1 MSDYKYSIEAK
12 NVNKTFIKKTQEVK
26 ALIDFSITIKK
37 GTIHGLLGPNGA
49 GKSTFINILG
59 GLVKKNSGEVNVCG
73 INIDKNIKLS
83 KFKIGIVPQ
92 ELNIDPFFSPA
103 ELLELQAGLYGVPKK
118 KRKTDEILENLKL
131 TDQRNAYAR
140 TLSGGM
146 RRRLLIGKALV
157 HDPEI
162 IILDEPTAGVD
173 IDIRTSVWN
182 YIKRISGQ
190 GKTVCLTTHY
200 LEEAENLCDNITII
214 NHGKKIIEGSK
225 NDLLN
230 IISTKSV
237 TFVLNKNI
245 DIPKDLK
252 DFNAFIDNGELK
264 LSYDKNKTNI
274 KKIIDILNINKIDFK
289 EGSVEDF
296 KKLGFEDAFEISAE
310 HNLGF
315 EKLIKQILKHLP
327 ESETQEDINH
337 PKITIIGKPNVGKSS
352 LLNAISKQDLM
363 ITSPVSGTTIDAVEF
378 EINYKGKKY
387 RFVDTAGVKKKSKT
401 ILKEEKLSTSK
412 SFSAIEYADLCLMV
426 LDGSDQ
432 FNEQDLKLISKIN
445 DVGRSMIIV
454 INKLDLFKGEEK
466 KVLERLALMA
476 PYLDSYPKV
485 FLPQS

>member
-12 NVNKTFIKKTQEVK
+12 NVNKTFLKKTQEVK
-26 ALIDFSITIKK
+26 ALVDFSIKIKK

-73 INIDKNIKLS
+73 INIDKYIKLS

-237 TFVLNKNI
+237 TFILNKNI

-252 DFNAFIDNGELK
+252 DFNPVIDNGVLK

-274 KKIIDILNINKIDFK
+274 KKIIDILNINEIGFK
-289 EGSVEDF
+289 EINTFEGDLED
-296 KKLGFEDAFEISAE
+296 
-310 HNLGF
+310 
-315 EKLIKQILKHLP
+315 
-327 ESETQEDINH
+327 
-337 PKITIIGKPNVGKSS
+337 
-352 LLNAISKQDLM
+352 
-363 ITSPVSGTTIDAVEF
+363 
-378 EINYKGKKY
+378 
-387 RFVDTAGVKKKSKT
+387 
-401 ILKEEKLSTSK
+401 
-412 SFSAIEYADLCLMV
+412 
-426 LDGSDQ
+426 
-432 FNEQDLKLISKIN
+432 
-445 DVGRSMIIV
+445 
-454 INKLDLFKGEEK
+454 
-466 KVLERLALMA
+466 
-476 PYLDSYPKV
+476 V
-485 FLPQS
+485 FLKVVNKK

>member
-12 NVNKTFIKKTQEVK
+12 NVNKTFLKKTQEVK

-118 KRKTDEILENLKL
+118 IRKTDEILENLKL

-173 IDIRTSVWN
+173 IDIRSSVWN
-182 YIKRISGQ
+182 YVKRISGQ

-237 TFVLNKNI
+237 TFILNKNI

-252 DFNAFIDNGELK
+252 EFNPVIDNGVLK

-274 KKIIDILNINKIDFK
+274 KKIIDILNRNKIDFK
-289 EGSVEDF
+289 EINTFEGDLED
-296 KKLGFEDAFEISAE
+296 
-310 HNLGF
+310 
-315 EKLIKQILKHLP
+315 
-327 ESETQEDINH
+327 
-337 PKITIIGKPNVGKSS
+337 
-352 LLNAISKQDLM
+352 
-363 ITSPVSGTTIDAVEF
+363 
-378 EINYKGKKY
+378 
-387 RFVDTAGVKKKSKT
+387 
-401 ILKEEKLSTSK
+401 
-412 SFSAIEYADLCLMV
+412 
-426 LDGSDQ
+426 
-432 FNEQDLKLISKIN
+432 
-445 DVGRSMIIV
+445 
-454 INKLDLFKGEEK
+454 
-466 KVLERLALMA
+466 
-476 PYLDSYPKV
+476 V
-485 FLPQS
+485 FLKVVNKK

>member
-12 NVNKTFIKKTQEVK
+12 NVNKTFLKKTQEVE

-182 YIKRISGQ
+182 YIKRISRE

-237 TFVLNKNI
+237 TFILNKNM
-245 DIPKDLK
+245 DVPKDLK
-252 DFNAFIDNGELK
+252 EFNPVIDNEVLK

-274 KKIIDILNINKIDFK
+274 KKIIDIL
-289 EGSVEDF
+289 VE
-296 KKLGFEDAFEISAE
+296 KRI
-310 HNLGF
+310 
-315 EKLIKQILKHLP
+315 
-327 ESETQEDINH
+327 
-337 PKITIIGKPNVGKSS
+337 
-352 LLNAISKQDLM
+352 
-363 ITSPVSGTTIDAVEF
+363 EF
-378 EINYKGKKY
+378 EEINTFEGDLEDVFLK
-387 RFVDTAGVKKKSKT
+387 VVKKD
-401 ILKEEKLSTSK
+401 E
-412 SFSAIEYADLCLMV
+412 
-426 LDGSDQ
+426 
-432 FNEQDLKLISKIN
+432 NN
-445 DVGRSMIIV
+445 
-454 INKLDLFKGEEK
+454 
-466 KVLERLALMA
+466 
-476 PYLDSYPKV
+476 
-485 FLPQS
+485 

>member
-1 MSDYKYSIEAK
+1 MILVSQS
-12 NVNKTFIKKTQEVK
+12 
-26 ALIDFSITIKK
+26 KK

-59 GLVKKNSGEVNVCG
+59 GLVKKNSGEVNICG

-103 ELLELQAGLYGVPKK
+103 ELLELQAGLYGVPKR

-182 YIKRISGQ
+182 YIKRISKQ

-225 NDLLN
+225 NDL
-230 IISTKSV
+230 TKYY
-237 TFVLNKNI
+237 
-245 DIPKDLK
+245 
-252 DFNAFIDNGELK
+252 FN
-264 LSYDKNKTNI
+264 
-274 KKIIDILNINKIDFK
+274 
-289 EGSVEDF
+289 
-296 KKLGFEDAFEISAE
+296 
-310 HNLGF
+310 
-315 EKLIKQILKHLP
+315 
-327 ESETQEDINH
+327 
-337 PKITIIGKPNVGKSS
+337 
-352 LLNAISKQDLM
+352 
-363 ITSPVSGTTIDAVEF
+363 
-378 EINYKGKKY
+378 
-387 RFVDTAGVKKKSKT
+387 
-401 ILKEEKLSTSK
+401 
-412 SFSAIEYADLCLMV
+412 
-426 LDGSDQ
+426 
-432 FNEQDLKLISKIN
+432 
-445 DVGRSMIIV
+445 
-454 INKLDLFKGEEK
+454 
-466 KVLERLALMA
+466 
-476 PYLDSYPKV
+476 
-485 FLPQS
+485 